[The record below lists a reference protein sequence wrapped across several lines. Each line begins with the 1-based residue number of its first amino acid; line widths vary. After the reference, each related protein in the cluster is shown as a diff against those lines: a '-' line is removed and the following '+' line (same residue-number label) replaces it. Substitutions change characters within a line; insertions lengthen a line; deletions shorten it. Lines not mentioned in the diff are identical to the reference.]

1 MPPKD
6 NFKYLTKMN
15 KTELKRV
22 AKHESVDI
30 SGIDAKA
37 PILSAIKKKNPA
49 FPKSFDLLNMKW
61 SSDPADATEPSTA
74 AQPTEEVEDPRNDTA
89 TEIQKVVRGIQG
101 RQKAANLNQEAKNAR
116 EAREAKE
123 AKTDAATE
131 LQKIVR
137 GKQGRKIAA
146 NLKQEAA
153 NLKHETMID
162 EAFNHNPIVYK
173 TEKLLETTKKLQ
185 KNVRR
190 KQTLKIESQKREE
203 EKRQEVYERRH
214 QEYQDSATSIQ
225 KVVRSRQGRKIAGA
239 AALSAETATR
249 LIASKKEQKD
259 KDEGPPE
266 GGQFKKITRKN
277 VGDIDDN
284 VKVHIKSNVS
294 PTVTASA
301 IAKQM
306 QIINKRRFTIGH
318 ANIIYHRLGGIAKKA
333 TDFL

>member
-1 MPPKD
+1 MPPK
-6 NFKYLTKMN
+6 NNLKYLTKMN

-22 AKHESVDI
+22 AKHDIVDI
-30 SGIDAKA
+30 SGLKTNEQIRN
-37 PILSAIKKKNPA
+37 AIKMHNTNSQKP
-49 FPKSFDLLNMKW
+49 FDLVRMKW
-61 SSDPADATEPSTA
+61 SDDTADATEPSTA

-101 RQKAANLNQEAKNAR
+101 RKKAANLKQEAKNAR

-173 TEKLLETTKKLQ
+173 REKLLETTKKLQ
-185 KNVRR
+185 KKVRE
-190 KQTLKIESQKREE
+190 KQKREE

-225 KVVRSRQGRKIAGA
+225 KVVRGIKGRKIAGA

-266 GGQFKKITRKN
+266 EGQFKKITRKN

-294 PTVTASA
+294 PTVTAAA
-301 IAKQM
+301 IAKQLH
-306 QIINKRRFTIGH
+306 IINQRRFKIGH

>member
-6 NFKYLTKMN
+6 NLKYLSKMN
-15 KTELKRV
+15 KTDLKRV

-30 SGIDAKA
+30 SGLHTKA
-37 PILSAIKKKNPA
+37 PILSAIKKHNPN
-49 FPKSFDLLNMKW
+49 FPKAFDLVRMKW

-137 GKQGRKIAA
+137 GKQGRKIAE

-185 KNVRR
+185 KKVRE
-190 KQTLKIESQKREE
+190 KQKREE

-225 KVVRSRQGRKIAGA
+225 KVVRGIKGRKIAGA

-266 GGQFKKITRKN
+266 EGQFKKITRKN

-294 PTVTASA
+294 PTVTAAA

>member
-6 NFKYLTKMN
+6 NFKFLTRMN

-22 AKHESVDI
+22 AKHESIDI
-30 SGIDAKA
+30 TGLYITE
-37 PILSAIKKKNPA
+37 IRNAIKKKNPA
-49 FPKSFDLLNMKW
+49 FPKSFDLVRMKW
-61 SSDPADATEPSTA
+61 SDDPADATEPSTA

-89 TEIQKVVRGIQG
+89 TEIQKIVRGIQG
-101 RQKAANLNQEAKNAR
+101 RKKAANLNQEAKNAR

-190 KQTLKIESQKREE
+190 KQTLKIESQRRED

-225 KVVRSRQGRKIAGA
+225 KVVRGIKGRKIAGA

-249 LIASKKEQKD
+249 LIASKKAQKD

-266 GGQFKKITRKN
+266 EGQFKKITRKN

-284 VKVHIKSNVS
+284 VKVHIKSTVS
-294 PTVTASA
+294 PTITAAA

-306 QIINKRRFTIGH
+306 QIINQRRFKIGH